1 MKPLRSMVVLSVLL
15 ILQSCKKDI
24 VATVEDVTESVKS
37 DLNVQ
42 IQFDDVFENVV
53 GISSTAAGED
63 LGLFG
68 SFGTGIFQSAAGI
81 TTEQVAI
88 DCGTLTITPSTVGV
102 FPKTVIIDFGS
113 GCTKGTRV
121 RKGKIITVYT
131 GPLKE
136 IGSKATT
143 TFEGFFIDSFK
154 IEGTHIVQNTS
165 DRLTNTRQLTRE
177 IQNGKV
183 TNVNINKWVQ
193 INEARVIT
201 QSSGSDTP
209 LNPLDDVFQAV
220 FDRSALNSLGKTWS
234 AKTVSPLL
242 RPLVCGYITKGKIE
256 LKWSDKT
263 GTLDFGDGTCD
274 NTATISSGLITKTIN
289 LD

>member
-1 MKPLRSMVVLSVLL
+1 MKPISGIVMLVMLLSL
-15 ILQSCKKDI
+15 ISCKKEI
-24 VATVEDVTESVKS
+24 AATVEDVTENLKS

-42 IQFDDVFENVV
+42 VQYDDVFENVV
-53 GISSTAAGED
+53 GISATAAGED

-68 SFGTGIFQSAAGI
+68 NFGAGIFQSAAGI
-81 TTEQVAI
+81 TTEQVTI

-102 FPKTVIIDFGS
+102 FPKTVVIDFGT
-113 GCTKGTRV
+113 GCTKGSRV

-136 IGSKATT
+136 IGSRATT
-143 TFEGFFIDSFK
+143 TFEGFSIDTFK

-165 DRLTNTRQLTRE
+165 DRLTNTRQLSRE

-183 TNVNINKWVQ
+183 TNTNTNQWVQ
-193 INEARVIT
+193 INETRIIT
-201 QSSGSDTP
+201 QSAGSDTP

-220 FDRSALNSLGKTWS
+220 FDRSALNYLGKTWN
-234 AKTVSPLL
+234 AKTISPLV
-242 RPLVCGYITKGKIE
+242 RPLTCGFITKGTIE
-256 LKWSDKT
+256 LKWNNKT

-274 NTATISSGLITKTIN
+274 NVATISSGLISKTIN
-289 LD
+289 LN

>member
-1 MKPLRSMVVLSVLL
+1 MKLSPSL
-15 ILQSCKKDI
+15 IILSACLSLVSCQKEM
-24 VATVEDVTESVKS
+24 VATVEDVTESIKS

-42 IQFDDVFENVV
+42 VQYDDVFENVV

-68 SFGTGIFQSAAGI
+68 SFGAGIFQSAAGI
-81 TTEQVAI
+81 TTEQSAI
-88 DCGTLTITPSTVGV
+88 DCGTLTITPATVGV
-102 FPKTVIIDFGS
+102 FPKTVVIDFGT
-113 GCTKGTRV
+113 GCTKGSRI

-143 TFEGFFIDSFK
+143 TFEGFYIDTFK

-183 TNVNINKWVQ
+183 SNVNTNLWVQ
-193 INEARVIT
+193 INEARIIT

-220 FDRSALNSLGKTWS
+220 FDRSALNNLGKTWS
-234 AKTVSPLL
+234 AKTISPLI
-242 RPLVCGYITKGKIE
+242 RPLVCEFITKGTIE
-256 LKWSDKT
+256 LKWGSKT
-263 GTLDFGDGTCD
+263 GTIDFGDGTCD
-274 NTATISSGLITKTIN
+274 DLATISSGLITKTIN
-289 LD
+289 LK